1 MMADRHPDQLIHL
14 STKNAMQIPKR
25 VFQLA
30 KQPALSGFRVL
41 AAKTIAEAGATLDKA
56 LQGKGG
62 ADVRLMTNARYI
74 LRQNAVLLQERMEH
88 HFASYLERA
97 MDTMYMDTRASIDD
111 ISADNLTLIEDD
123 VVTRQI
129 EIDRLVMRLRD
140 ADQPSLGRLNLM
152 IAQLHG
158 DGDVRERENPFRP
171 YLLARS
177 LHEALRQCVMDEA
190 QSKVLFDTLS
200 LAMVHCLQGYYV
212 AIEEVFE
219 SRGISTKLTARPTA
233 LTRAQRDRLAWQK
246 AAEQLIA
253 HGPASGRAVAPAA
266 HLSDPLKPP
275 AQPKQ
280 ARMIPELQRLMQQQ
294 RQAPAAHGALPQQP
308 LPDLQD
314 MVWNVFNQPKAAR
327 PPRHAHAPA
336 MAGAASGGHSALE
349 AQLKQLQQARPAQA
363 GGMPSREAPAPLDL
377 RARLA
382 DAASSEPERVTID
395 LVSLLF
401 ESIVHDEQLP
411 EGVRGQLGRLHVP
424 FLRAAMQEPSM
435 LHDAQHPA
443 RRLLDRIG
451 TVATG
456 ITPEMACYPA
466 LESQIETVIDEVLD
480 GFDTDMT
487 AFTDGQRQLDQFVSA
502 LLPRSDLGL
511 ARCIDTLGTLEAA
524 SARHSDVATALA
536 PLLDP
541 LDLDPRIGNFITD
554 IWSRVLAHPA
564 SEASASQAMLAE
576 LVWSS
581 QEKTTLEDRAVM
593 VSMLPGMV
601 KRVREGLAAV
611 GMGQEAAKAALD
623 QLVMVHMD
631 VLGQRQPPSARPAT
645 LAQLRAHFAA
655 FDGVPQAGRDAVSIG
670 HAQLEAAL
678 AQRGIRADLY
688 TDPGKSAARAADEQ
702 EWLGMAL
709 PGAGFEIA
717 LDGRYVPAR
726 LNAVSPRGSLYLFSV
741 KGQAA
746 PATFTRDALLAAM
759 QDETLRTMEHA
770 PVFERAVE
778 SLMAGAEALS
788 NA

>member
-1 MMADRHPDQLIHL
+1 
-14 STKNAMQIPKR
+14 MQIPKR
-25 VFQLA
+25 VFLLA
-30 KQPALSGFRVL
+30 KQPALSGFHVL
-41 AAKTIAEAGATLDKA
+41 AAKAIAEAGVTLDKA

-62 ADVRLMTNARYI
+62 ADERLLTNARYN
-74 LRQNAVLLQERMEH
+74 LRQHAGLLQERMEH

-97 MDTMYMDTRASIDD
+97 MDTMYMDFRASIDE

-152 IAQLHG
+152 IAQIHG

-200 LAMVHCLQGYYV
+200 LAMVHCLPGYYV

-246 AAEQLIA
+246 AAEQLISTGSA
-253 HGPASGRAVAPAA
+253 RARGAPHAA
-266 HLSDPLKPP
+266 HTAAGASLP

-280 ARMIPELQRLMQQQ
+280 ARMIPELQRLMQQ
-294 RQAPAAHGALPQQP
+294 RHAPAAHSSALIPQAM
-308 LPDLQD
+308 PDLQE
-314 MVWNVFNQPKAAR
+314 MVWNVFNQPKASR
-327 PPRHAHAPA
+327 PPRHAQAPSLL
-336 MAGAASGGHSALE
+336 GEAATRCDTLE
-349 AQLKQLQQARPAQA
+349 AQLKQLQQARPAQS
-363 GGMPSREAPAPLDL
+363 GRSSREAPAPLDL
-377 RARLA
+377 RAQLA

-411 EGVRGQLGRLHVP
+411 EGVRSQLGRLHVP

-435 LHDAQHPA
+435 LHDAHHPA

-466 LESQIETVIDEVLD
+466 LEQEIDTVLDEVLD
-480 GFDTDMT
+480 DFDTDMT
-487 AFTDGQRQLDQFVSA
+487 TFTKGQRQLDQFVSA
-502 LLPRSDLGL
+502 LLPRSDVGL

-524 SARHSDVATALA
+524 SARHSDIVTALA
-536 PLLDP
+536 PLLDA
-541 LDLDPRIGNFITD
+541 LDIDTRLKKFITEV
-554 IWSRVLAHPA
+554 WSRVLAHPA
-564 SEASASQAMLAE
+564 NGAAAASKPMLAE
-576 LVWSS
+576 LVWTS
-581 QEKTTLEDRAVM
+581 QEKTTLEDRALM

-601 KRVREGLAAV
+601 KRVRDGLAAV
-611 GMGQEAAKAALD
+611 GMDEEAAKAALD
-623 QLVMVHMD
+623 QLVIVHMD
-631 VLGQRQPPSARPAT
+631 VLGQRQPPSARPVT
-645 LAQLRAHFAA
+645 LEQLRAHFAA
-655 FDGVPQAGRDAVSIG
+655 FDSTPAAGSDAVRIG

-688 TDPGKSAARAADEQ
+688 TDAGKKAARADEEK

-726 LNAVSPRGSLYLFSV
+726 LSAVSPRGSLYLFSV

-746 PATFTRDALLAAM
+746 PATFTREALLAAM
-759 QDETLRTMEHA
+759 QDETLRTVEHA